1 MVAATSGFAK
11 GQRLTGRHETVMELE
26 RDVATTTLLANKRK
40 GMENVRLFSEQPD
53 LVQIYEMRVI
63 REDYGAILCQP

>member
-1 MVAATSGFAK
+1 
-11 GQRLTGRHETVMELE
+11 MELE